1 MATLASLLG
10 QEIQLPDFEI
20 GDSNLQPVETEEY
33 NSIIKQKIES
43 GEQIGVPEPRR
54 NQRPIDP
61 NTGFPVGM
69 TEKQI
74 EDKMIK
80 DQQRKEFEEMHEHDR
95 RKIEEMKQKEEQ
107 EREEKK
113 KELEKKAQIERLEEQ
128 KKENAEVARQNL
140 PPEPE
145 AENESAIQISFR
157 MPTGGTVERRFL
169 KTDKI
174 QLLYDYITSLGHDDH
189 FENSHTNFHIQETFP
204 KKILDNYSKTLQDEG
219 LTRRCKLIIR
229 EHSHAD

>member
-20 GDSNLQPVETEEY
+20 GDSGLLPVETEEY
-33 NSIIKQKIES
+33 NNIVKQKIES
-43 GEQIGVPEPRR
+43 GVQIGVPEPRR
-54 NQRPIDP
+54 NHRPLDP

-74 EDKMIK
+74 EDKIIK

-113 KELEKKAQIERLEEQ
+113 KELESQARIERLEEQ
-128 KKENAEVARQNL
+128 KKENAEVARQKVPQN
-140 PPEPE
+140 
-145 AENESAIQISFR
+145 
-157 MPTGGTVERRFL
+157 
-169 KTDKI
+169 
-174 QLLYDYITSLGHDDH
+174 
-189 FENSHTNFHIQETFP
+189 
-204 KKILDNYSKTLQDEG
+204 
-219 LTRRCKLIIR
+219 
-229 EHSHAD
+229 